1 MQGVGYRVNLR
12 TRECES
18 FQLSE
23 KFHLVEVPVNAT
35 LDDTFYLGA
44 KAVPENSVEMNLY
57 SGNTE
62 RGILYSYMH
71 SCI

>member
-1 MQGVGYRVNLR
+1 MQGVGYRVNLQ

-35 LDDTFYLGA
+35 LDDTVYLGA
-44 KAVPENSVEMNLY
+44 KAVPENNVEMNLY

-62 RGILYSYMH
+62 RGTH
-71 SCI
+71 S